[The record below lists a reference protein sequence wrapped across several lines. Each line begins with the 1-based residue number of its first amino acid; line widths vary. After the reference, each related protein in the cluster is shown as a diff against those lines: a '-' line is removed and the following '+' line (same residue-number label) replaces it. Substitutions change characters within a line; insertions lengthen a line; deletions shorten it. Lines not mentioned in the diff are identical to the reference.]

1 MKWLWR
7 TLLALLVLLGGTLVW
22 VWSHTESR
30 LARRYDIAAKPPV
43 LPAGPDALAEG
54 ARIAQVRGCMECHGE
69 DLGGKVLISGGPG
82 RISAANLTRGAGGIG
97 TRYGDVDWVRAIRHA
112 VGPGGRPLWLMP
124 SEDNI
129 NISQADLGKLI
140 AFLKQLP
147 AVDRPAPQQSLSLL
161 GRVLFAF
168 DLLPLLQAERID
180 HTTPPAPDAIDDPDR
195 GRYLAQICTGCHGR
209 TLEGGKIAGLPPDFP
224 PAADLTGGSKVANYT
239 EVQFAAAVR
248 EGRAADG
255 RSIDPRHMPWVAF
268 AAMTDTEISQ
278 LHGYLQ
284 TLP

>member
-7 TLLALLVLLGGTLVW
+7 ILLVLMLMLGGALAWVW
-22 VWSHTESR
+22 VHTESR
-30 LARRYDIAAKPPV
+30 LARRHDILVQVPE
-43 LPAGPDALAEG
+43 LPAGREALAEG

-69 DLGGKVLISGGPG
+69 DLAGKLLIPGGPG
-82 RISAANLTRGAGGIG
+82 RISAANLTRGVGGIAAG
-97 TRYGDVDWVRAIRHA
+97 YGDADWVRAIRHA
-112 VGPGGRPLWLMP
+112 VGPGGRALWLMP
-124 SEDNI
+124 SEDNV

-140 AFLKQLP
+140 AFLKQVP

-180 HTTPPAPDAIDDPDR
+180 HATPPAPDAIDDPDR

-209 TLEGGKIAGLPPDFP
+209 TLEGGRIAGLPPDFP
-224 PAADLTGGSKVANYT
+224 PAADLTGGSKVADYT
-239 EVQFAAAVR
+239 EAQFASAVR
-248 EGRAADG
+248 AGRAADG

-268 AAMTDTEISQ
+268 AAMTDKEISQ